1 MTAIDLA
8 MVLFA
13 VLTVRYA
20 HAGGF
25 FRRRSRGRLLIILGV
40 STYAA
45 FYLVDLLLMYV
56 GPFLFGAPATARRM
70 ELLHLNVLWLVAL
83 IGVGCTAIGF
93 LATSRAQA
101 RDEERWRLMTD
112 ALPVAIA
119 FVDTRERYLFANR
132 RYASLHGK
140 VPEQVIGKRVTE
152 VVRQELYESFSGRT
166 ARALRGETV
175 SHEYRTLLDLD
186 GGLHDLHVDLLP
198 EVAAD
203 GHVAGYFVLVLD
215 VTNRVQLERDVI
227 RAAESER
234 LSVARDLHDGLG
246 QALTGISLALR
257 ALAGKLDQEGSK
269 QVSTVANLT
278 ATAQKTIEQAR
289 QYTRLLAPTLQ
300 GGLFSAL
307 QTLVSEVSTLYDLEC
322 SLQGPPEDVPIAP
335 SIAIHLYR
343 IAQESVN
350 NAARHGRAS
359 TIKID
364 CRIENQSFVLEVSD
378 DGLGIPATS
387 ERREGMGL
395 KSMYYRARMIGGTLR
410 INALEGGGTEVSC
423 VTSLAAL
430 LGDLA
435 AREEAAEA

>member
-13 VLTVRYA
+13 IITVRYA
-20 HAGGF
+20 QVGGF
-25 FRRRSRGRLLIILGV
+25 FRRRSRGRVLIILGV

-45 FYLVDLLLMYV
+45 FYLADLLIMYA
-56 GPFLFGAPATARRM
+56 GPSLVGAPQTARLM
-70 ELLHLNVLWLVAL
+70 EMLHLNVLWLVAL

-93 LATSRAQA
+93 LATSRSQA
-101 RDEERWRLMTD
+101 RDEERLRLMTD

-119 FVDTRERYLFANR
+119 FVDDHERYQFANR
-132 RYASLHGK
+132 RYASVHGK
-140 VPEQVIGKRVTE
+140 VPEDIIGKRVTE
-152 VVRQELYESFSGRT
+152 VVRPDLYENFRERT
-166 ARALRGETV
+166 LRTLRGESV
-175 SHEYRTLLDLD
+175 SHEYRTRLDQD
-186 GGLHDLHVDLLP
+186 GELHDLHVDLLP

-203 GHVAGYFVLVLD
+203 GHVAGYFVLLLD

-257 ALAGKLDQEGSK
+257 ALARKLDQEGSK

-307 QTLVSEVSTLYDLEC
+307 QTLASEVSTLYDIEC
-322 SLQGPPEDVPIAP
+322 SMQCPTEDVPIAP
-335 SIAIHLYR
+335 AVAMHLYR

-359 TIKID
+359 TIEID
-364 CRIENQSFVLEVSD
+364 CRIENHALVLEISD

-410 INALEGGGTEVSC
+410 VNALEDGGTEVCC
-423 VTSLAAL
+423 VTSLPAL
-430 LGDLA
+430 VGDLPE
-435 AREEAAEA
+435 REQAVEA

>member
-13 VLTVRYA
+13 ILTVRYA
-20 HAGGF
+20 HVGGF
-25 FRRRSRGRLLIILGV
+25 FRRRSRGRALIILGV

-45 FYLVDLLLMYV
+45 FYLADLLLMYA
-56 GPFLFGAPATARRM
+56 GPSLLGAPQTARLM
-70 ELLHLNVLWLVAL
+70 EILHLNVLWIVAL

-93 LATSRAQA
+93 LATSRSQT

-119 FVDTRERYLFANR
+119 FVDDHEIYQFANR
-132 RYASLHGK
+132 RYAGLHRK
-140 VPEQVIGKRVTE
+140 APEDIIGKRVTD
-152 VVRQELYESFSGRT
+152 VVRPDLYENFRERT
-166 ARALRGETV
+166 LRTLRGESV
-175 SHEYRTLLDLD
+175 SHEYRTRLDLD
-186 GGLHDLHVDLLP
+186 GELHDLHVDLLP

-257 ALAGKLDQEGSK
+257 ALARKLDQEGSK

-307 QTLVSEVSTLYDLEC
+307 QTLANEVSTLYDIEC
-322 SLQGPPEDVPIAP
+322 SMQCPDEDVPIAP
-335 SIAIHLYR
+335 SIAMHLYR

-364 CRIENQSFVLEVSD
+364 CRIENQALVLEVSD
-378 DGLGIPATS
+378 DGLGIPSTS

-395 KSMYYRARMIGGTLR
+395 KSMYYRARMIGGTIT
-410 INALEGGGTEVSC
+410 INALEDGGTEVCC
-423 VTSLAAL
+423 VTSMPALA
-430 LGDLA
+430 GDLPR
-435 AREEAAEA
+435 REETVEA